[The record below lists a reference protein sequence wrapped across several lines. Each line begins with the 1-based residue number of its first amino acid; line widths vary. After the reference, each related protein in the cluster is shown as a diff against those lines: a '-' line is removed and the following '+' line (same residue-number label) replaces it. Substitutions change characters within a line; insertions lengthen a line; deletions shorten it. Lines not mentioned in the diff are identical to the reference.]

1 MEVMNNNELDAK
13 MHDKVLRS
21 AMKEAVR
28 NVKRKFKGENAARKK
43 RKDEIREE
51 KTRPFRR

>member
-28 NVKRKFKGENAARKK
+28 NVKS
-43 RKDEIREE
+43 EI
-51 KTRPFRR
+51 